1 MDEGVSTDAGIARA
15 EAGTAPAHGYAEIDD
30 RALVKAMSWWD
41 GFMIALAN
49 PGFLLAA
56 LGGSIGA
63 LGTLGAMIV
72 WTVSVLLGALQNNI
86 YAEMATMF
94 PDKSGGIALFA
105 HEGWR
110 RYCALVGPVA
120 TFGYWFAWS
129 TVLSISGLIAGTLL
143 QAEFFSSVT
152 YHWSGAHFHIDFAVT
167 LAIVFLLLVYF
178 TNARGIRGTVLF
190 SYVTGVLL
198 LIPCLALMFLPYI
211 TGDWHSSNLHSS
223 IAGGGGAALVL
234 TWLDFMGWSSYGFEA
249 CATVAPEYRD
259 TARDTPKALR
269 ASATFSVLV
278 YALLPLGLGGTLSTS
293 QVANDPTAIAFFK
306 TAFDAI
312 GGHFIGGV
320 LVVCLCCGIVL
331 TMSTANMDGSRALY
345 GIARDGMTI
354 KQLGTLNKYNVP
366 ERGMF
371 VDAALN
377 IFLAVFFG
385 TAIEILAAGNLGYIL
400 AHVFALSGFLLLRR
414 DRPGWPRPIRLSRA
428 WVPIAALLA
437 LANLTFVVLGGFVFA
452 DKYGYGLS
460 KTLIGVGVLCISVL
474 LYVYR
479 RRVQDGLPLHW
490 RETTPSMPAA
500 VAGDPAPAATLA

>member
-1 MDEGVSTDAGIARA
+1 
-15 EAGTAPAHGYAEIDD
+15 
-30 RALVKAMSWWD
+30 
-41 GFMIALAN
+41 
-49 PGFLLAA
+49 
-56 LGGSIGA
+56 
-63 LGTLGAMIV
+63 
-72 WTVSVLLGALQNNI
+72 
-86 YAEMATMF
+86 
-94 PDKSGGIALFA
+94 
-105 HEGWR
+105 
-110 RYCALVGPVA
+110 
-120 TFGYWFAWS
+120 
-129 TVLSISGLIAGTLL
+129 
-143 QAEFFSSVT
+143 
-152 YHWSGAHFHIDFAVT
+152 
-167 LAIVFLLLVYF
+167 
-178 TNARGIRGTVLF
+178 
-190 SYVTGVLL
+190 
-198 LIPCLALMFLPYI
+198 
-211 TGDWHSSNLHSS
+211 
-223 IAGGGGAALVL
+223 VL
-234 TWLDFMGWSSYGFEA
+234 TWLYFMGWSSYGFEA

-293 QVANDPTAIAFFK
+293 QVADDPTAIAFFK

-331 TMSTANMDGSRALY
+331 TMSTATMDGSRALY
-345 GIARDGMTI
+345 GIAKDGMTI

-414 DRPGWPRPIRLSRA
+414 DRPGWPRPIRLSRV

-437 LANLTFVVLGGFVFA
+437 LANLAFIVLGGFVFA

-490 RETTPSMPAA
+490 REATPSMPEA
-500 VAGDPAPAATLA
+500 VTSDPAPAATLA

>member
-1 MDEGVSTDAGIARA
+1 MDDMST
-15 EAGTAPAHGYAEIDD
+15 EAGTAPAQAIAEVDD
-30 RALVKAMSWWD
+30 RSLIKAMSWWD

-56 LGGSIGA
+56 LGGSIAA
-63 LGTLGAMIV
+63 LGTLGATIL
-72 WTVSVLLGALQNNI
+72 WTVSVLIGGLQNNI

-94 PDKSGGIALFA
+94 PNKSGGIAGYA
-105 HEGWR
+105 HEAWR
-110 RYCALVGPVA
+110 KYLVLVGPLA

-143 QAEFFSSVT
+143 HVEFFSSVT
-152 YHWSGAHFHIDFAVT
+152 YYWSGAHFHIDFSVT

-190 SYVTGVLL
+190 SYITGALL

-211 TGDWHSSNLHSS
+211 TGSFHASNLHST
-223 IAGGGGAALVL
+223 IAGGGGAALIL
-234 TWLDFMGWSSYGFEA
+234 TWLYFMGWSSYGFEA

-259 TARDTPKALR
+259 TAKDTPKALR
-269 ASATFSVLV
+269 ASALFSVLV

-293 QVANDPTAIAFFK
+293 QVASDPTAIAFYK

-312 GGHFIGGV
+312 GGHVFGGV
-320 LVVCLCCGIVL
+320 MVVCLVCGIVL
-331 TMSTANMDGSRALY
+331 TMSTATMDGSRALY
-345 GIARDGMTI
+345 GISRDGMTI
-354 KQLGTLNKYNVP
+354 RQLGTLNKYNVP

-371 VDAALN
+371 VDAAMN

-385 TAIEILAAGNLGYIL
+385 TAIEILAAGNLGYMM
-400 AHVFALSGFLLLRR
+400 AHFFALTGFLLLRK
-414 DRPGWPRPIRLSRA
+414 DRPAWPRPIKLARI
-428 WVPIAALLA
+428 WTPVAALLA
-437 LANLTFVVLGGFVFA
+437 LANLTFVVCGGFVFA

-460 KTLIGVGVLCISVL
+460 KTFIGVGVLLISLL

-479 RRVQDGLPLHW
+479 RRVQDGLPLHL
-490 RETTPSMPAA
+490 RETTPAVPDEAARQSTPAT
-500 VAGDPAPAATLA
+500 VLA

>member
-1 MDEGVSTDAGIARA
+1 MALRRSTN
-15 EAGTAPAHGYAEIDD
+15 

-63 LGTLGAMIV
+63 LGTLGATIV
-72 WTVSVLLGALQNNI
+72 WTGSVLLGALQNNI

-143 QAEFFSSVT
+143 QVEFFSSVT

-198 LIPCLALMFLPYI
+198 LIPCLALMFLPYV
-211 TGDWHSSNLHSS
+211 TGSFHGSNLHST

-234 TWLDFMGWSSYGFEA
+234 TWLYFMGWSSYGFEA

-312 GGHFIGGV
+312 GGHTVGGI
-320 LVVCLCCGIVL
+320 LVVCLVL
-331 TMSTANMDGSRALY
+331 RDRADDEH
-345 GIARDGMTI
+345 RDHGRLAGALRNRQGGYDDQ
-354 KQLGTLNKYNVP
+354 QLGTLNKYNVP

-414 DRPGWPRPIRLSRA
+414 DRPDWPRPIRLSRI
-428 WVPIAALLA
+428 WLPIAALLA
-437 LANLTFVVLGGFVFA
+437 LANLAFVVLGGFVFA

-460 KTLIGVGVLCISVL
+460 KTFIGVGVLCISIL

-479 RRVQDGLPLHW
+479 RRVRGRASPALARGHAEHARTAARYRDGPGHHPGMSDQARL
-490 RETTPSMPAA
+490 
-500 VAGDPAPAATLA
+500 